1 MKIFI
6 ALFTVIILSN
16 LTACNSSSTDNA
28 STADNLPVTEA
39 QTNPSNTA
47 ELTLSIMPNY
57 LISDE
62 EVFVYDLTD
71 NNALVK
77 QTRVYPD
84 EQGLT
89 TATLALEQN
98 HIYKIVFNPNNNR
111 SAIRCSLPNG
121 CIETLFSN
129 NEYESIAFGQPIN
142 TRLQLAA
149 IVELTGDQ
157 ALTVDVTTDLVA
169 QLVQSNYVD
178 EVNSNTLKQ
187 TQSVLANTLG
197 FLGYNQ
203 ADQQSDKSSWNYW
216 NMQAF
221 NAALLFENR
230 LIYNNVNDHL
240 GSIFRRLYFTLI
252 DEENLIDEFNQFY
265 IADADLF
272 LQDIILNNSN
282 DNCLTNTNTLAEALL
297 AAQTSTATNCVVVT
311 EEEQYQISRLRAY
324 LLSKNIY
331 PEKGYLPSPYVQET
345 DLVKSKSFLNDFRSI
360 LYTFENNDDAYDQ
373 VNTTLSDGYELIDG
387 FTNTILVDVFPLF
400 NDVLDTVPLNSNDGS
415 YQLNDLNIV
424 YQDSELEWVLTGQYQ
439 DLILDLTIRMNT
451 IQLNATEG
459 NLFTIAANGTITS
472 NELHSTLTDAEFE
485 IKLDPA
491 DDIFS
496 GTPDGSGFIAINA
509 QNMAITKQTQEFT
522 GAMTARIELHLV
534 ENIGVIETLESASI
548 FGTLFDDDT
557 EHQLSVSMVHPNVNQ
572 ETSENLIPN
581 GMTATVTY
589 SAAILGLGEPL
600 LTVYMDLDNAQEG
613 LSIDNIDM
621 AAYFEGRLA
630 HFTFAGRTN
639 NFTYQGQNQDGVEWF
654 ITLASK
660 EADGYV
666 SLTSNEYGT
675 PRVLKDLVGIMFNDG
690 NFISIF

>member
-6 ALFTVIILSN
+6 ALVTIITLLN
-16 LTACNSSSTDNA
+16 LTACNSSSTDSAA
-28 STADNLPVTEA
+28 STDEVPTSEA
-39 QTNPSNTA
+39 QANPTDTA

-71 NNALVK
+71 NNTLVK

-121 CIETLFSN
+121 CIETLFAN

-142 TRLQLAA
+142 TRLQLTA

-157 ALTVDVTTDLVA
+157 ALTVNVTTDLVA

-187 TQSVLANTLG
+187 TQSVLANTFG

-203 ADQQSDKSSWNYW
+203 QDLQSDKSSWNYW
-216 NMQAF
+216 NNQAF
-221 NAALLFENR
+221 NAALLFDNR

-240 GSIFRRLYFTLI
+240 NSVFSRLYFTLI
-252 DEENLIDEFNQFY
+252 NEENLIDELNEFY

-272 LQDIILNNSN
+272 LQDIILNSDN

-297 AAQTSTATNCVVVT
+297 AAQTSTATNCVEVT

-400 NDVLDTVPLNSNDGS
+400 NDVLDTVPLNANDGS
-415 YQLNDLNIV
+415 YQLNNLNIV
-424 YQDSELEWVLTGQYQ
+424 YKNNELEWVLTGQYQ
-439 DLILDLTIRMNT
+439 DLTLDLTMRLNT
-451 IQLNATEG
+451 IQLNATDG

-472 NELHSTLTDAEFE
+472 NELESTLTDAEFE
-485 IKLDPA
+485 IKLNPA

-509 QNMAITKQTQEFT
+509 QNMAITKQAQEFV

-534 ENIGVIETLESASI
+534 EDMGIIETLESASI

-572 ETSENLIPN
+572 ETSDNLIPK

-589 SAAILGLGEPL
+589 SAEILGLGEPL

-654 ITLASK
+654 LTLASK
-660 EADGYV
+660 EAQGYV
-666 SLTSNEYGT
+666 SLTSNEDWYKEVKAFT
-675 PRVLKDLVGIMFNDG
+675 
-690 NFISIF
+690 